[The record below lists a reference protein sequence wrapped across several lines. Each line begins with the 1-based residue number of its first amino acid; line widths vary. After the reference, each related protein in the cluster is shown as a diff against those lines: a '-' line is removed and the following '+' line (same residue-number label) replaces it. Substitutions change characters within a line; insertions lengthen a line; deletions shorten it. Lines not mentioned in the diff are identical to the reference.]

1 MIEQFVPRS
10 SPASGSE
17 TARGGFPVFLRLA
30 GGFDETIVNPTVE
43 DGVITYTD
51 GPKRAFPGQD
61 NLGTT
66 R

>member
-17 TARGGFPVFLRLA
+17 TARGDFPVFRRLA
-30 GGFDETIVNPTVE
+30 GGFDETIVNPTAE
-43 DGVITYTD
+43 DGVITCAD
-51 GPKRAFPGQD
+51 EPKQPFPGQD
-61 NLGTT
+61 NLRTT